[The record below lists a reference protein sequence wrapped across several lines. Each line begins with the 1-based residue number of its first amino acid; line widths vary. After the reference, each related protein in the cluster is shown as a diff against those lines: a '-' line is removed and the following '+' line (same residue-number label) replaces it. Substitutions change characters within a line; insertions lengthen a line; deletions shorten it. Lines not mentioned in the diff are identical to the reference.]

1 MLLGFGGKN
10 CWCFKDWMQIDLSL
24 GEGVPADVSM
34 GLPACTAMCFKGA
47 NASGKTN
54 ALKVY
59 SFIYDFVR
67 YSFSNTPDKPI
78 MFDSFF
84 HNDDPAEFYVE
95 FLANEIYYR
104 YELTASKKAVINER
118 LFRKKNEVGSR
129 ETEIFVR
136 EGNEITKNTLYKG
149 HKDILFRDNASFI
162 GTLKQYNLPE
172 ISDIYDFFFK
182 TAINVTYYGMSDRGE
197 NDPQG
202 LTNYY
207 YTHPEELKFT
217 VEKIKYF
224 DTGIKDIEIK
234 TRVNELGQLNAYPIF
249 YHSLADNKTHAMAF
263 GEESRG
269 TQALFCKLNN
279 YFEVLN
285 SGGVLVLDE
294 FDINLH
300 PDILPH
306 ILDWFIKAENN
317 PKHAQILFTT
327 HNVDIMDILGRYR
340 TCLFEKE
347 DGESFCYRL
356 DEPKSPSL
364 RNDRP
369 LSVPY
374 RKHLI
379 GGFPKIG
386 TKED

>member
-1 MLLGFGGKN
+1 MLLGYGGRN

-24 GEGVPADVSM
+24 GEGVPSDVSM

-59 SFIYDFVR
+59 SFIYDFVT
-67 YSFSNTPDKPI
+67 YSFSDRADKEI
-78 MFDSFF
+78 MFASFF
-84 HNDDPAEFYVE
+84 HNEEPAEFYAE

-104 YELTASKKAVINER
+104 YELEASKKAVITER
-118 LFRKKNEVGSR
+118 LFRKKNEEGSR

-162 GTLKQYNLPE
+162 STLKQYNLPE
-172 ISDIYDFFFK
+172 ITDIYDFFFR
-182 TAINVTYYGMSDRGE
+182 TGINVGYYGINERGE
-197 NDPQG
+197 KDPEG
-202 LTNYY
+202 LTKYY
-207 YTHPEELKFT
+207 YNHPENLKFAI
-217 VEKIKYF
+217 EKIKYF

-234 TRVNELGQLNAYPIF
+234 TKINEIGQTLVYPIF
-249 YHSLADNKTHAMAF
+249 YHTVPDNKVHGMAF

-269 TQALFCKLNN
+269 TQALYCKLEN
-279 YFEVLN
+279 YYEVLN
-285 SGGVLVLDE
+285 AGGVLVLDE

-306 ILDWFIKAENN
+306 ILDWFIKKENN

-327 HNVDIMDILGRYR
+327 HNADIMDILGRYR
-340 TCLFEKE
+340 TYLFEKE

-374 RKHLI
+374 KKHLI

-386 TKED
+386 AKEE

>member
-59 SFIYDFVR
+59 SFIFDFVSHSFL
-67 YSFSNTPDKPI
+67 YSPDTPI
-78 MFDSFF
+78 LFNSFF
-84 HNDDPAEFYVE
+84 HNEEPAEFYAE
-95 FLANEIYYR
+95 FLANTIYYR
-104 YELTASKKAVINER
+104 YELTASKKAVIIER
-118 LFRKKNEVGSR
+118 LFRKKNEEGSS
-129 ETEIFVR
+129 ETEVFVR
-136 EGNEITKNTLYKG
+136 EGNEITKNSLYKG
-149 HKDILFRDNASFI
+149 HKDILFRNNASFI
-162 GTLKQYNLPE
+162 STLKQYNLPE
-172 ISDIYDFFFK
+172 IEDIYNFFFK
-182 TAINVTYYGMSDRGE
+182 TSINVGYYGLNDRGE

-207 YTHPEELKFT
+207 YTHPDELKFT
-217 VEKIKYF
+217 IEKIKFF

-234 TRVNELGQLNAYPIF
+234 TRTSEQGQTYAYPIF
-249 YHSLADNKTHAMAF
+249 YHSLANKKTHELAF
-263 GEESRG
+263 LEESKG
-269 TQALFCKLNN
+269 TQALYCKLEN
-279 YFEVLN
+279 YYKVLTI
-285 SGGVLVLDE
+285 GGVLILDE

-306 ILDWFIKAENN
+306 LLDLFIKAENN

-340 TCLFEKE
+340 TYLFEKE

-386 TKED
+386 DKKE